1 MKVLLSIK
9 PEFAEKIFDG
19 SKRFEFRRNVFKNRD
34 VRTVVVYASSPI
46 SKVVGEFDIEM
57 VIRKEL
63 EELWEET
70 KDFSGISKDF
80 YDKYFTGK
88 QEGYA
93 IQVKK
98 TRRYKTAL
106 NLLDEFGMVP
116 PQSFAYIEKAV

>member
-1 MKVLLSIK
+1 
-9 PEFAEKIFDG
+9 
-19 SKRFEFRRNVFKNRD
+19 
-34 VRTVVVYASSPI
+34 
-46 SKVVGEFDIEM
+46 M

-80 YDKYFTGK
+80 YDKYFIGK

-106 NLLDEFGMVP
+106 NLLDEF
-116 PQSFAYIEKAV
+116 

>member
-70 KDFSGISKDF
+70 KDFSGILSNFTNCEIVNDF
-80 YDKYFTGK
+80 QLF
-88 QEGYA
+88 
-93 IQVKK
+93 
-98 TRRYKTAL
+98 L
-106 NLLDEFGMVP
+106 
-116 PQSFAYIEKAV
+116 

>member
-63 EELWEET
+63 EELYPDYTDKQIT
-70 KDFSGISKDF
+70 KL
-80 YDKYFTGK
+80 
-88 QEGYA
+88 
-93 IQVKK
+93 
-98 TRRYKTAL
+98 L
-106 NLLDEFGMVP
+106 NKEF
-116 PQSFAYIEKAV
+116 

>member
-19 SKRFEFRRNVFKNRD
+19 SKCFEFRRNVFKNQD
-34 VRTVVVYASSPI
+34 VETIVVYASSPI
-46 SKVVGEFDIEM
+46 SKVIGEFEIEK
-57 VIRKEL
+57 VLRNEL
-63 EELWEET
+63 ETLWEET
-70 KDFSGISKDF
+70 KDYSGITKEF

-98 TRRYKTAL
+98 VSRYKKAR
-106 NLLDEFGMVP
+106 NLKEEYGMVP
-116 PQSFAYIEKAV
+116 PQSFAYIRD

>member
-106 NLLDEFGMVP
+106 NLLDEFGMAP
-116 PQSFAYIEKAV
+116 PQSFAYIEKVI